1 MSKPWE
7 SPGFSRGGAVKSA
20 IDRIGLTALA
30 AELSVSPQRL
40 ANWVGRQVPAE
51 RCPDVERAT
60 GVRCEVLRPDVDWA
74 FIRAGGAP
82 DRRPEP
88 ASVGGR

>member
-1 MSKPWE
+1 MS
-7 SPGFSRGGAVKSA
+7 ALKSA